1 MLLDGGP
8 QRQLWRPEPGAQ
20 GRDRAPHT
28 VHLLRGQVRQRTAGC
43 ACEGSATSDSVQA
56 HGRIVLSQL
65 SGSGRGGLASYNSKQ
80 YDALT
85 TFLEEEPL
93 RDGDA
98 WLKGLLARDE
108 MLGAPV
114 QAVCFGSRAPCALL
128 AVPERGRLRP
138 AALRVMEVR
147 QAYAAESFEWDQLQR
162 LAIGIGQVGA
172 PEHASVRA
180 PCPGSAAAHA
190 DPHCSGRTPM

>member
-1 MLLDGGP
+1 VLHSLQRPAEGAPALAAAAPPRRTLLDGGP

-20 GRDRAPHT
+20 GGDRAAHA
-28 VHLLRGQVRQRTAGC
+28 VHLLRGQVRQCTAGC
-43 ACEGSATSDSVQA
+43 AREGAAASDSQQA
-56 HGRIVLSQL
+56 GGRIVLSQL

-108 MLGAPV
+108 MLGAPM
-114 QAVCFGSRAPCALL
+114 QAACFGSRAPC
-128 AVPERGRLRP
+128 G
-138 AALRVMEVR
+138 AAGC
-147 QAYAAESFEWDQLQR
+147 A
-162 LAIGIGQVGA
+162 
-172 PEHASVRA
+172 
-180 PCPGSAAAHA
+180 
-190 DPHCSGRTPM
+190 